1 MTIQNPLFQPPSEW
15 VCPEAIDYK
24 GQSPVAIDL
33 ETYDPGI
40 KDHGPGWATGNGKVV
55 GVALAW
61 DGFKGY
67 FPIDHDAPGNYDKE
81 VFKRQLQDL
90 LNRCPA
96 IVCHNAMYDVGWMK
110 QMGMNI
116 KCQVWDTML
125 MAPILDENRM
135 RYSLNELA
143 KDYLGEK
150 KSETLLYQAAKEWGV
165 DAKNDMWRLPPMYV
179 GPYAEQDAELA
190 LKLYDVFMR
199 EIRTQDLEHI
209 NQLEHRV
216 LPVLIDMKA
225 TGVRVDIDQ
234 AEQSKQ
240 ELLKKEKSH
249 LNKIKKE
256 TGVAVNVWEAKSI
269 SKMFDALQL
278 PYARTELTG
287 APKFD
292 KSFLRTHEHPLVQSI
307 AQAREFN
314 KARTTFIDTILKH
327 EHKGRIHAEINQLRG
342 DGGGT
347 VTGRLS
353 YNTPNLQQV
362 PASPVLG
369 SMIRSIFKPEEG
381 KSWGAFDYSQQ
392 EPRLV
397 VHLASLT
404 AGGLR
409 GADEFVSAYHDNPNT
424 DFHTMVSEMAK
435 IDRKKAKTINLGL
448 FYGMGKGKLSS
459 ELGLSPGQA
468 EDLFEK
474 YHSRVPFVKEMIER
488 TMKKAADVGHVRT
501 LLGRK
506 CRFDLWEPSR
516 YGVHRPLPRDEAERE
531 HGKQIRRAFTY
542 KALNKIIQG
551 SAADMTKKA
560 MADLHDEGIVPHIQ
574 VHDELDCSFEDE
586 VEKDRILEIMK
597 NAVELEVPVKLDVE
611 EGPSWGQAK

>member
-1 MTIQNPLFQPPSEW
+1 
-15 VCPEAIDYK
+15 
-24 GQSPVAIDL
+24 
-33 ETYDPGI
+33 
-40 KDHGPGWATGNGKVV
+40 
-55 GVALAW
+55 
-61 DGFKGY
+61 
-67 FPIDHDAPGNYDKE
+67 
-81 VFKRQLQDL
+81 
-90 LNRCPA
+90 
-96 IVCHNAMYDVGWMK
+96 
-110 QMGMNI
+110 
-116 KCQVWDTML
+116 ML

-199 EIRTQDLEHI
+199 EIYGQDLTSI
-209 NQLEHRV
+209 NELEHRV
-216 LPVLIDMKA
+216 LPVLIDMKMH
-225 TGVRVDIDQ
+225 GVRVDIDE
-234 AEQSKQ
+234 AERAKQ
-240 ELLKKEKSH
+240 ELLKKESGH
-249 LNKIKKE
+249 LKKIKRE
-256 TGVAVNVWEAKSI
+256 TGVAINVWEAKSI
-269 SKMFDALQL
+269 SKMFDALGI

-307 AQAREFN
+307 AQA
-314 KARTTFIDTILKH
+314 
-327 EHKGRIHAEINQLRG
+327 
-342 DGGGT
+342 
-347 VTGRLS
+347 
-353 YNTPNLQQV
+353 
-362 PASPVLG
+362 
-369 SMIRSIFKPEEG
+369 

-409 GADEFVSAYHDNPNT
+409 GADEFVNAYHDNPNT

-551 SAADMTKKA
+551 SAADMTKQA
-560 MADLHDEGIVPHIQ
+560 MADLHDEGITPHIQ

-586 VEKDRILEIMK
+586 VEKDKILEIMR
-597 NAVELEVPVKLDVE
+597 NAVKLEVPVKLDVE

>member
-67 FPIDHDAPGNYDKE
+67 WPIDHDAPGNYDKE

-90 LNRCPA
+90 LNRCPE

-110 QMGMNI
+110 QMGMDI
-116 KCQVWDTML
+116 KCKVWDTML

-199 EIRTQDLEHI
+199 EIYGQDLTSI
-209 NQLEHRV
+209 NELEHRV
-216 LPVLIDMKA
+216 LPVLIDMKQH
-225 TGVRVDIDQ
+225 GVRVDIDE
-234 AEQSKQ
+234 AEQAKQ
-240 ELLKKEKSH
+240 ELLKKETGH
-249 LNKIKKE
+249 LKRIKKE
-256 TGVAVNVWEAKSI
+256 TGVAINVWEAKSI
-269 SKMFDALQL
+269 SKMFDALGI

-381 KSWGAFDYSQQ
+381 K
-392 EPRLV
+392 
-397 VHLASLT
+397 
-404 AGGLR
+404 
-409 GADEFVSAYHDNPNT
+409 
-424 DFHTMVSEMAK
+424 
-435 IDRKKAKTINLGL
+435 
-448 FYGMGKGKLSS
+448 
-459 ELGLSPGQA
+459 
-468 EDLFEK
+468 
-474 YHSRVPFVKEMIER
+474 
-488 TMKKAADVGHVRT
+488 
-501 LLGRK
+501 
-506 CRFDLWEPSR
+506 
-516 YGVHRPLPRDEAERE
+516 
-531 HGKQIRRAFTY
+531 
-542 KALNKIIQG
+542 
-551 SAADMTKKA
+551 
-560 MADLHDEGIVPHIQ
+560 
-574 VHDELDCSFEDE
+574 
-586 VEKDRILEIMK
+586 
-597 NAVELEVPVKLDVE
+597 
-611 EGPSWGQAK
+611 